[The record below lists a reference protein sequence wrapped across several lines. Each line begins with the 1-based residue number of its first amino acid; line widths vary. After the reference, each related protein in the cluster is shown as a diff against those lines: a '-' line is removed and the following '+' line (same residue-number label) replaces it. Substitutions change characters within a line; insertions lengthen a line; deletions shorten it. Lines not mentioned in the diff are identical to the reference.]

1 MGTDEL
7 ICNTERVTDVKNKS
21 YGYKSEVG
29 KEKVTGRLGPTSA
42 HYCI

>member
-21 YGYKSEVG
+21 YGYKREVG